1 MCLLK
6 SCFFAPTA
14 PAAVYGPR
22 CKTSLASLQYVKQ
35 CNSQHVWVYWH
46 DKAVTMEPVLTFK
59 SGVGERWIRVEESR
73 EQKNTTKQKSSF
85 VTGGGPTLIYFP
97 LLLTLLACLL
107 PHEDTPYCVDGNLM
121 ATMQCMWV
129 CLLLAVVFL
138 HFHSK
143 LHISSS
149 VTSHKNLYSLNKVF
163 WFQTMWN
170 AVVID

>member
-6 SCFFAPTA
+6 LCSFAPTA
-14 PAAVYGPR
+14 QAAVYGPR

-35 CNSQHVWVYWH
+35 CNSQNVCIYWH

-59 SGVGERWIRVEESR
+59 SGVGERWIRVEESH
-73 EQKNTTKQKSSF
+73 EQKNMTKQKSSF

-107 PHEDTPYCVDGNLM
+107 PHEDTRYCVDGNLM

-129 CLLLAVVFL
+129 SLLLTVVFSYIFIQNFTSL
-138 HFHSK
+138 HPSPATKICTAWTKYFDFK
-143 LHISSS
+143 PCGML
-149 VTSHKNLYSLNKVF
+149 LL
-163 WFQTMWN
+163 
-170 AVVID
+170 

>member
-6 SCFFAPTA
+6 LCFFAPTA
-14 PAAVYGPR
+14 PAAVYG
-22 CKTSLASLQYVKQ
+22 KTSLASLQYVKQ

-59 SGVGERWIRVEESR
+59 SGVGALNKSWR
-73 EQKNTTKQKSSF
+73 EPWAKNMTKQKSSF

-97 LLLTLLACLL
+97 LLLTMLACLL
-107 PHEDTPYCVDGNLM
+107 PHEDTPYCVDGNLV

-129 CLLLAVVFL
+129 CLLLAVIFL